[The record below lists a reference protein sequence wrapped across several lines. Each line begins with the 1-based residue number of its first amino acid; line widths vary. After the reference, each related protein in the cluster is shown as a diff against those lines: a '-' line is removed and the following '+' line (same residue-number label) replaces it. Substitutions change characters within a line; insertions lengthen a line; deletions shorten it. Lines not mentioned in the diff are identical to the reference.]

1 MKTDKK
7 LQDIEDNKDDVGL
20 WNEFLRTAQ
29 PGGSEIAWFNGAWLT
44 CETFMYRKIYEA
56 FALR

>member
-29 PGGSEIAWFNGAWLT
+29 LGGSEIAWFNGAWLT